1 MTIGQA
7 FELAYR
13 RFLET
18 SGKELAVQHRIQSLQ
33 DRNSQLESENGEL
46 KRRLQ
51 DLVALAPQV
60 RFVCLLMHI
69 DLRALSCTRSYS
81 LLLNCI

>member
-1 MTIGQA
+1 LQAEEITLTIGQA

-33 DRNSQLESENGEL
+33 DRNSQLEAENGEL

-51 DLVALAPQV
+51 DLVAITPQV
-60 RFVCLLMHI
+60 KISVIFL
-69 DLRALSCTRSYS
+69 YS
-81 LLLNCI
+81 F